1 MACSFFSQNHAD
13 ELAPDQTIL
22 ETVEAAAS
30 RESAPHARNLLGC
43 FLFRGDDVFKKVGV
57 LSGGER
63 SRVALVC
70 MLLRPANFLILDEP
84 TNHLDMQ
91 SQDVLQRALVDYPGS
106 VLIVSHNRSFLD
118 PLVTKTLEFR
128 PGEQPRLF
136 SGNITYY
143 LEKTAGEKQGG
154 VGVPPAS
161 SKTAS
166 PAPISRKDQRRAEA
180 GARETRNKL
189 LKPLENEL
197 EALETTIAEFEAAQA
212 TLTAALSN
220 PEIAADPDRFREA
233 TRAVAA
239 ITSKLESSYSRW
251 GGLSDEIEKVRAK
264 LGMDA

>member
-1 MACSFFSQNHAD
+1 
-13 ELAPDQTIL
+13 
-22 ETVEAAAS
+22 VEAAAS

-91 SQDVLQRALVDYPGS
+91 SQDVLQRALTDYPGS

-118 PLVTKTLEFR
+118 ELVSKTLEFR
-128 PGEQPRLF
+128 PGGQPRLF

-143 LEKTAGEKQGG
+143 LEKTAEENQRSA
-154 VGVPPAS
+154 GVPPAS
-161 SKTAS
+161 SKTSNSAS
-166 PAPISRKDQRRAEA
+166 ISRKDQRRQEAEA
-180 GARETRNKL
+180 REMRNKL

-197 EALETTIAEFEAAQA
+197 EALEAKIAELEAAQA

-220 PEIAADPDRFREA
+220 EETAADPDKFREA
-233 TRAVAA
+233 TNAVAK
-239 ITSKLESSYSRW
+239 ITTALETSYTRW
-251 GGLSDEIEKVRAK
+251 GGLSDEIEKVREK
-264 LGMDA
+264 LGNGA